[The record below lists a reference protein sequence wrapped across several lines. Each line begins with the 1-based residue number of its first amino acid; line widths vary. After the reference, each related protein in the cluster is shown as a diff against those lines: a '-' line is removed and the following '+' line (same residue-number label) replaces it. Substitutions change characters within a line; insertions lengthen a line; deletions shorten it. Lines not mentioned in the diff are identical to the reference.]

1 MTHICHPVA
10 QAQEM
15 ILRCHECA
23 SGLRAIGR
31 DFSAAMV
38 EGFARDI
45 EGGAPWQL
53 YIHWLREAE
62 ERLEGFSI

>member
-1 MTHICHPVA
+1 MTHICHPVT

-15 ILRCHECA
+15 ILRCYECA

-45 EGGAPWQL
+45 EDGAPWQL

-62 ERLEGFSI
+62 ERLEWLSA